1 MTLTEQVYTQA
12 LLLAGDLEPRQEE
25 MLKLLCNASVSSL
38 NSRLREGLRP
48 EDCLADFIASASLY
62 ALAAMSGQTD
72 MARLERITAG
82 DVTLH
87 RCGYDAAA
95 NCLRYQAELIIAPY
109 LKDRF
114 VFVGV

>member
-1 MTLTEQVYTQA
+1 
-12 LLLAGDLEPRQEE
+12 
-25 MLKLLCNASVSSL
+25 
-38 NSRLREGLRP
+38 
-48 EDCLADFIASASLY
+48 
-62 ALAAMSGQTD
+62 